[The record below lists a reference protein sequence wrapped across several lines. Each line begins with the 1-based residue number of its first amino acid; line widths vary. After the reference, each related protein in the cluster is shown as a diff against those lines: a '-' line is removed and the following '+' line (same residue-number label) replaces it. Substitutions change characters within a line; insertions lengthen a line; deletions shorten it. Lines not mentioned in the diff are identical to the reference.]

1 MLDDLPIKSFLER
14 VASGE
19 PVPGGGSVS
28 ALCGALSSAL
38 SEMVARLT
46 TGKTNDEA
54 LDLKMGQAIE
64 ATSRMRKKLV
74 ENIDRDSDAYD
85 AVMKAY
91 KMAKET
97 DEEKRSRQHAIQEA
111 LKEAARVPLLV
122 ADMGIRLLDLAES
135 LVREGNQNAIT
146 DAAVAALIARSAVI
160 GAVYN
165 VRINLLSVKDVTFR
179 DSAKRQADQLEK
191 RAMEK
196 EKDILSLATSML
208 GG

>member
-1 MLDDLPIKSFLER
+1 MLDDLPIKSFLEK

-64 ATSRMRKKLV
+64 ATSHMRKKLV

-146 DAAVAALIARSAVI
+146 DAVVAALIARSAVI

-179 DSAKRQADQLEK
+179 DSAKRQVDQLEK
-191 RAMEK
+191 GAMEK